1 MKSRIIAL
9 LALFSLLLALPVG
22 TGLAQSEFEGAAV
35 VYDDAASSDAI
46 AYTMKNV
53 PAPSSGTDLVGWL
66 LSDDGAIKLST
77 GPMEWSDG
85 TVSHTF
91 DSDSPRYTGENLVG
105 AYSLLV
111 ITEETAGADPDAPAG
126 PPVYHYQQPAAA
138 LAQIRNLL
146 ADWPE
151 ESGSGILNN
160 IKGQLEVARNE
171 ATLGKLETTADGAKT
186 RAKRVLNVIEGA
198 QGANFDATAGN
209 PGDGIGVITHLV
221 DIQQIGFARQAA
233 PDAEAIAE
241 HGALAEITAANT
253 TSYVNL
259 AVERILSLV
268 LPAANQ
274 GDATRH
280 MANIAG
286 LMNNALTGLDANGDG
301 TKEAVAGEAGLDE
314 TYRQVQMM
322 ATYTIQVGGPPTPTP
337 QPTPT
342 PPPTATPIPPTPTP
356 IPPTPTPIPPT
367 PTPIPPTPTPEP
379 PPTGDMSV
387 PALTQLALLLGG
399 ILLIGGAFIFV
410 ATRKEEG
417 QA

>member
-151 ESGSGILNN
+151 ESGSRN
-160 IKGQLEVARNE
+160 LEQHQR
-171 ATLGKLETTADGAKT
+171 T
-186 RAKRVLNVIEGA
+186 
-198 QGANFDATAGN
+198 
-209 PGDGIGVITHLV
+209 
-221 DIQQIGFARQAA
+221 
-233 PDAEAIAE
+233 
-241 HGALAEITAANT
+241 
-253 TSYVNL
+253 
-259 AVERILSLV
+259 
-268 LPAANQ
+268 
-274 GDATRH
+274 
-280 MANIAG
+280 
-286 LMNNALTGLDANGDG
+286 
-301 TKEAVAGEAGLDE
+301 
-314 TYRQVQMM
+314 
-322 ATYTIQVGGPPTPTP
+322 VGG
-337 QPTPT
+337 
-342 PPPTATPIPPTPTP
+342 
-356 IPPTPTPIPPT
+356 
-367 PTPIPPTPTPEP
+367 
-379 PPTGDMSV
+379 G
-387 PALTQLALLLGG
+387 TQRGHS
-399 ILLIGGAFIFV
+399 
-410 ATRKEEG
+410 RKT
-417 QA
+417 